1 MSDFILADGSASIS
15 GEASLLA
22 EKEYTTPLSKKDTT
36 ESLKTA
42 LGELLMYADTVKE
55 LSEELEYTKIL
66 VEETRAL
73 YQDELNIIVLELEK
87 QQSSIDEVNSL
98 NIILKNC
105 SEEVAAL
112 ITDNNRLK
120 HMNDA
125 LRSKIHYA
133 EKDNE

>member
-1 MSDFILADGSASIS
+1 
-15 GEASLLA
+15 
-22 EKEYTTPLSKKDTT
+22 
-36 ESLKTA
+36 
-42 LGELLMYADTVKE
+42 MYADTVKE

-98 NIILKNC
+98 NITLKNC

>member
-22 EKEYTTPLSKKDTT
+22 EKEYTMPLSKKDTT

-87 QQSSIDEVNSL
+87 QQEVIGVVSNYINNSYSPECKGDL
-98 NIILKNC
+98 MRFNEMKN
-105 SEEVAAL
+105 AL
-112 ITDNNRLK
+112 ASL
-120 HMNDA
+120 
-125 LRSKIHYA
+125 